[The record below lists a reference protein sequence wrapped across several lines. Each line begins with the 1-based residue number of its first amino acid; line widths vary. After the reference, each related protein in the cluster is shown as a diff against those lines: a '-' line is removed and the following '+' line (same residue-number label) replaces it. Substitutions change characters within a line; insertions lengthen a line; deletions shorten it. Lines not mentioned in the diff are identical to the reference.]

1 MKKLASTLSLESQ
14 TGLDLGGPTSTLWS
28 IIRREVVQLEEEDI
42 ANDKQSERF
51 KQVKQLQD
59 DGLEPIDIAR
69 RTGLPGRVILRMMS
83 RDKDE
88 RDYNWE
94 QPYTVTTIVA
104 ADMTLAAASE
114 RLKEEQAKER

>member
-1 MKKLASTLSLESQ
+1 M
-14 TGLDLGGPTSTLWS
+14 DIGGPTSTLWS
-28 IIRREVVQLEEEDI
+28 IVRREVVQLEEEDI

-59 DGLEPIDIAR
+59 EGLEPIDIAR

-94 QPYTVTTIVA
+94 HPYAVTTILA
-104 ADMTLAAASE
+104 ADLTLVDASE